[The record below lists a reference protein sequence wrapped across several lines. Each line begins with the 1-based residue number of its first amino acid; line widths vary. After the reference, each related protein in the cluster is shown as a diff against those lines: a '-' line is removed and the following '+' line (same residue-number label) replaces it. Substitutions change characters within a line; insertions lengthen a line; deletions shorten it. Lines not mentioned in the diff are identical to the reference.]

1 MPRAAG
7 FLPALALVLA
17 ASAFPAAGDGVRP
30 LTASGVMRT
39 PPGRA
44 ARTSHT

>member
-1 MPRAAG
+1 MQG

-30 LTASGVMRT
+30 LDPLAETGA
-39 PPGRA
+39 
-44 ARTSHT
+44 